1 MNNRATYVASILIIA
16 ILAGS
21 LAVVVYGQSCSGVSC
36 TWQTYRPV
44 IGGVRT
50 TILLEI
56 FPNNTA
62 LINPATLSYVV
73 RDNRT
78 GRLGVITVAHV
89 SDQPVGKQMYQP
101 NLTWTYYIGNITIA
115 NKTANLAYIQFILG
129 VSGEPALLYITQDSW
144 QRPVKI
150 YVNTTVRW
158 ESLFRSLTMYKTG
171 QTTGT
176 TSGGYI
182 DKAEFCHGIV
192 WCIYTSIPIQ
202 DGDSGS
208 PVYYYGVGRD
218 GRPWV
223 GLVGH
228 VTRGHYVNGQL
239 CAIATSVNAA
249 YENGFTPLTVG

>member
-1 MNNRATYVASILIIA
+1 MAV
-16 ILAGS
+16 LAGS
-21 LAVVVYGQSCSGVSC
+21 LAVVVHGQSCNGVSC
-36 TWQTYRPV
+36 TWQEYRPV

-56 FPNNTA
+56 SPNNTA
-62 LINPATLSYVV
+62 LINHATLGYVV

-89 SDQPVGKQMYQP
+89 SDQPVGKRMYQP
-101 NLTWTYYIGNITIA
+101 NFTWDGTYYIGNITIA
-115 NKTANLAYIQFILG
+115 NETADLAYIQFI
-129 VSGEPALLYITQDSW
+129 SGLSGDPALLYIAQDSW

-158 ESLFRSLTMYKTG
+158 ESLFKSLTMYKTG

-176 TSGGYI
+176 TKGYLNRT
-182 DKAEFCHGIV
+182 ELYCMGV
-192 WCIYTSIPIQ
+192 VYCIYTDIPIQ
-202 DGDSGS
+202 GGDSGS

-228 VTRGHYVNGQL
+228 ITRGIIVGDQMYAV
-239 CAIATSVNAA
+239 ATSVNAA

>member
-1 MNNRATYVASILIIA
+1 MLIIA

-73 RDNRT
+73 RDNST

-89 SDQPVGKQMYQP
+89 SDQPECKRMYQP
-101 NLTWTYYIGNITIA
+101 NFTWDDTYYIGNITIA
-115 NKTANLAYIQFILG
+115 NKTADLAYIQFILG

-158 ESLFRSLTMYKTG
+158 ESLFWSLTMYKTG

-176 TSGGYI
+176 TKGYLNRT
-182 DKAEFCHGIV
+182 ELYCLGV
-192 WCIYTSIPIQ
+192 VYCIYTDIPIQ
-202 DGDSGS
+202 GGDSGS
-208 PVYYYGVGRD
+208 PVYYYGVRRD